1 MKVIE
6 EDDKKFMRV
15 PYLLTG
21 LEAIDINKIKKH
33 MDPIKSSNDP
43 NKNLFNM

>member
-6 EDDKKFMRV
+6 DDEKKFLRV

-21 LEAIDINKIKKH
+21 LESINIEKIKKH